1 MRLAKGRRERRLQH
15 DVLRDDRAQHRRLR
29 TQLPKLHGYLQSRS
43 LRHSALCRA
52 AQARLPE
59 RAVRS
64 RQLIELRQA
73 RLQEATFGA
82 LLRELE
88 RAFIALARG
97 FELTE
102 STP

>member
-1 MRLAKGRRERRLQH
+1 M
-15 DVLRDDRAQHRRLR
+15 
-29 TQLPKLHGYLQSRS
+29 
-43 LRHSALCRA
+43 
-52 AQARLPE
+52 
-59 RAVRS
+59 
-64 RQLIELRQA
+64 IELRQA